1 MGRNR
6 EASIIVLVTIVI
18 AMLHRRIA
26 VESVV
31 DVRGHKRKAQTEANF
46 RQLVPRKKFRLNQY
60 LSEGRTGGRVLW

>member
-6 EASIIVLVTIVI
+6 EASIVVLVTIVI

-46 RQLVPRKKFRLNQY
+46 
-60 LSEGRTGGRVLW
+60 